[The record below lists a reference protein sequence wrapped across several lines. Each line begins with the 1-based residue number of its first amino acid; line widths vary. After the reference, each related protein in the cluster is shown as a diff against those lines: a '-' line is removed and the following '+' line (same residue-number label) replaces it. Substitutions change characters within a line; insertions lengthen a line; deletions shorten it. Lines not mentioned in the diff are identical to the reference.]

1 MLYFRMV
8 NGRNPISMIP
18 SAEAEHS
25 QLPQDESYSLLTPQP
40 AAEPDEEEMAL
51 LMLHMDQHTLLPHQ
65 PL

>member
-18 SAEAEHS
+18 SAKAEHS

-40 AAEPDEEEMAL
+40 AAKPDEEETAAAL
-51 LMLHMDQHTLLPHQ
+51 MVHVCW
-65 PL
+65 